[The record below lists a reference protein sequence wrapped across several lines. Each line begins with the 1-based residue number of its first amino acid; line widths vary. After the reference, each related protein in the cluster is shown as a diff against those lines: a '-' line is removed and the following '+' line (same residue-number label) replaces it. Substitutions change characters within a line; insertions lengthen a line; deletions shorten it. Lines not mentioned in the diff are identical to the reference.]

1 MDKELR
7 SVVQD
12 AKLGKRFVDKLVRV
26 NVLNGDKKWIDY
38 RLTNQS
44 SCQMAVR
51 LNPIIDSPDAVVYQ
65 N

>member
-51 LNPIIDSPDAVVYQ
+51 LNPIIDSSDAVVYQ